1 MKTCLHGFRRVKDVT
16 QFNGRTKI
24 CYGENAINSLEKLK
38 GRHAFI
44 VTDSFMVKVGFAD
57 RIISGLERANI
68 SHTLFDKVEPD
79 PSLETVRQGTVQ
91 LLSDGADLIVALGG
105 GSAIDAAK
113 AMMDFAYKA
122 DPAKGKAQLVVIPT
136 TSGTGSEVTAVT
148 VVTDTAAQLKIPLI
162 DEMIVPD
169 IAVLDA
175 RFTRSVPPSVTAATG
190 MDVLTHALEAFV
202 STKANAFTDL
212 HALHAIKYVFRYL
225 LRCYRNGDDM
235 EARQNMLLASCMA
248 GMAFNNSGLGVA
260 HSIAHTLGGLFH
272 VPHGKANAVM
282 LPYVIR
288 FNSFDVRDR
297 YRTIARKLELPCDT
311 VEQGNESL
319 IEAVR
324 WLNSQMG
331 IPNRIRDL
339 GIKEDDFQTGIETM
353 AGHAMDDACT
363 TTNPRRPSK
372 RDIRQLLRQAY

>member
-1 MKTCLHGFRRVKDVT
+1 MT

-24 CYGENAINSLEKLK
+24 CYGENAINNLEKLT
-38 GRHAFI
+38 GSHAFI
-44 VTDSFMVKVGFAD
+44 VTDPFMVKMGFTD
-57 RIISGLERANI
+57 RVISSLERANI
-68 SHTLFDKVEPD
+68 TQSVFDKVEPD
-79 PSLETVRQGTVQ
+79 PSLETVQKGTVK
-91 LLSDGADLIVALGG
+91 LLADGADLIIALGG

-113 AMMDFAYKA
+113 AMMYFAYKA
-122 DPAKGKAQLVVIPT
+122 DPSKGKPQLVVIPT

-148 VVTDTAAQLKIPLI
+148 VVTDTEQQMKIPLI
-162 DEMIVPD
+162 DDMIVPD
-169 IAVLDA
+169 MAVLDA

-190 MDVLTHALEAFV
+190 MDVLTHALEAYV
-202 STKANAFTDL
+202 STPANAFTDL
-212 HALHAIKYVFRYL
+212 YAVHAIKYVFRYL

-260 HSIAHTLGGLFH
+260 HSVAHTLGGLFH
-272 VPHGKANAVM
+272 IPHGKANAVL

-297 YRTIARKLELPCDT
+297 YRTIAQKLRLPSDT

-324 WLNSQMG
+324 WLNVQMG
-331 IPNRIRDL
+331 IPNRISDL
-339 GIKEDDFQTGIETM
+339 GIKEDEFHNSLETM
-353 AGHAMDDACT
+353 SKHALDDMCT
-363 TTNPRRPSK
+363 KTNPRRPSQ
-372 RDIRQLLRQAY
+372 RDIRQLLRKAY

>member
-1 MKTCLHGFRRVKDVT
+1 MT
-16 QFNGRTKI
+16 QFNGRTRI
-24 CYGENAINSLEKLK
+24 CYGENAVNMLEKLS
-38 GRHAFI
+38 GHHAFI
-44 VTDSFMVKVGFAD
+44 VTDPFMVKIGFTD
-57 RIISGLERANI
+57 RVISGLERASI
-68 SHTLFDKVEPD
+68 SSTVYDKVEPD
-79 PSLETVRQGTVQ
+79 PSLDAVREGTVK
-91 LLSDGADLIVALGG
+91 LLADGADLIIALGG
-105 GSAIDAAK
+105 GSSIDAAK
-113 AMMDFAYKA
+113 AMMYFACKA
-122 DPAKGKAQLVVIPT
+122 DASKAKPQLVVIPT

-148 VVTDTAAQLKIPLI
+148 VITDTERQMKIPLM
-162 DEMIVPD
+162 DEIITPD
-169 IAVLDA
+169 MAVLDA

-202 STKANAFTDL
+202 CTSANAFTDL
-212 HALHAIKYVFRYL
+212 YAMHAIKYVFRYL

-272 VPHGKANAVM
+272 IPHGKANAVL

-297 YRTIARKLELPCDT
+297 YRTVAKKLELPCES

-339 GIKEDDFQTGIETM
+339 GIKEDVFDSSIDLM
-353 AGHAMDDACT
+353 ADHAMDDMCT
-363 TTNPRRPSK
+363 TTNPRRPSE
-372 RDIRQLLRQAY
+372 RDIRQLLRKAY